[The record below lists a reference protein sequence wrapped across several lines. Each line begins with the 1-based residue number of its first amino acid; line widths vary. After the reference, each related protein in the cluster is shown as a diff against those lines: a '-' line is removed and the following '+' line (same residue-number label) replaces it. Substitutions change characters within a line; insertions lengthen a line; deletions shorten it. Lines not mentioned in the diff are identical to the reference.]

1 MKFSYEFD
9 KAGKSEDLGGI
20 IGRTSLSQDAFHRMI
35 GIEERRAERSCK
47 CFLLMLV
54 GVNELALNS
63 RESLAVNRKMLS
75 ALSPVTRET
84 DVIGWYEEN
93 SVAGLLFTEVA
104 TEDVDSVTAAIL
116 KRVSKT
122 LKAHLTPREF
132 ADISLSFHLLP
143 ETETSDIPPLPVSSV
158 YQELVAVGGASG
170 S

>member
-1 MKFSYEFD
+1 MNFRHEFD
-9 KAGKSEDLGGI
+9 KARKSVDLGGI
-20 IGRTSLSQDAFHRMI
+20 VGRSSLSQDAFHRMI

-54 GVNELALNS
+54 GVNELALSN
-63 RESLAVNRKMLS
+63 RESFVVNRKMLS

-104 TEDVDSVTAAIL
+104 TEEVNSVTAAIMN
-116 KRVSKT
+116 RVSKT
-122 LKAHLTPREF
+122 LKTHLTPREF

-143 ETETSDIPPLPVSSV
+143 ETETSDFSPLPVSSV
-158 YQELVAVGGASG
+158 YPELVSLGSVSG